1 MIIKSSNLTTTEN
14 YMFTAIRAL
23 YEMREKFTIAILCPY
38 TSDEDLLRL
47 VDSIPNSDEFAKI
60 IIAGEEEAKQFMKA

>member
-1 MIIKSSNLTTTEN
+1 
-14 YMFTAIRAL
+14 
-23 YEMREKFTIAILCPY
+23 MREKFTIAILCPY